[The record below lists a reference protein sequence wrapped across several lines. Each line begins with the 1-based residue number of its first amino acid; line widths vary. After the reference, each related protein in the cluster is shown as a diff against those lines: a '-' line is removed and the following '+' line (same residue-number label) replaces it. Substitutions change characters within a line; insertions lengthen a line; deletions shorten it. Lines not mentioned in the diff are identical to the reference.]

1 MKTRT
6 FRLNK
11 LVRDKIVPDH
21 IQNGAKVVHHKL
33 SKEDKIKALAQK
45 IIEEISEGTDLAE
58 LADVQEAID
67 QIAKDQ
73 GFTKE
78 QIAEAQETKRTKNG
92 GFNNGDFIDTETWP
106 ADHKWSDYYAADP
119 ARFPEIK

>member
-21 IQNGAKVVHHKL
+21 IQDGATVARHKL
-33 SKEDKIKALAQK
+33 SKREKIKALVNK

-58 LADVQEAID
+58 LADVQEALD
-67 QIAKDQ
+67 QIIKDQ

-78 QIAEAQETKRTKNG
+78 QVAAAQETKRAKNG
-92 GFNNGDFIDTETWP
+92 GFENGDYIETETWP
-106 ADHKWSDYYAADP
+106 ADHHWANYYAAEPD
-119 ARFPEIK
+119 RFPEIN